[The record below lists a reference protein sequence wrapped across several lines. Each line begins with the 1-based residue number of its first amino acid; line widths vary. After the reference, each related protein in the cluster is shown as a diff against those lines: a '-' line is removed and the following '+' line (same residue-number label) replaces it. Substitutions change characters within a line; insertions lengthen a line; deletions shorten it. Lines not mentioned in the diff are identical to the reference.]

1 MIGERFG
8 TATRTWFDQAFPG
21 GPTPAQAQAW
31 DAISRGRDT
40 LVVAPTGSGKTL
52 SAFLWSLDRLTRS
65 PGDGRCRVVYV
76 SPLKALAVDIERN
89 LRAPL
94 AGISAAARDQ
104 GLPLSPVTVGVRTG
118 DTPAAERRRLAT
130 RPPDILITTPES
142 LFLVLTSR
150 ARESLAGVETVIVDE
165 VHALAGT
172 KRGAHLA
179 LSLERLEDLLDRP
192 AQRIGLSATVRPPEL
207 VAEFL
212 GGASMVAPHD
222 TPHMDLSVVVPVPD
236 MEEPGPGPAGSA
248 GADPGGS
255 VPLSRGSIWPHVER
269 RVLDLVEAHRSTI
282 VFTNGRRTA
291 EKLCA
296 RLNDLHAELHE
307 GGLPPEEHAADVIG
321 QSGQSRGGEPVI
333 ARAHHGSVSKAER
346 ALIEDDLKA
355 GRLRC
360 VVATSSLELG
370 VDMGAVDMVVQVAS
384 PPSVASGLQR
394 VGRAGHQV
402 GETSRG
408 VFFPQFRGDL
418 LAATVVVE
426 RMRAGDIERLEIPR
440 DPLDVLA
447 QQIVAMVAM
456 DDWPVA
462 DLAALV
468 RRAAPFARLADSVL
482 ESVLDMLSGRYPSDE
497 FAELRPRVVWDR
509 EADVLRARPGA
520 QRLAVISGGTIPDR
534 GLYSV
539 HLSGTAGTGRAP
551 TRVGELDEEMVY
563 ESRVGDVFVLGS
575 TSWRIDAITAD
586 RVLVSPAPG
595 RPGRMPFWKADSM
608 GRPAELGR
616 AVGALTRELAAAD
629 PDDAVER
636 ARAAGL
642 DPWAADNLVAY
653 VTEQREATGQAPDDR
668 TVVLEHFRDQVGD
681 WRVVLHSPLGARVHA
696 PWALALGG
704 RLRERFGV
712 DAQVVHGDDGI
723 VIRLPDIEHD
733 AAVLARELTD
743 LVAFDPDSVEDLVTQ
758 ELTGSALFAAR
769 FRECAARALLLP
781 RQRPDKR
788 MPLWQQRLRSAH
800 LLSVAGRYGSFPI
813 VLETVRECLRDVFD
827 VPALVEL
834 LTDIR
839 SRRVR
844 VVEVR
849 TERASPFAQSLLM
862 EYTAAFLYEGDAPAA
877 ESRAQALTLDSS
889 LLADLLG
896 AVDLRELLDPDVVEH
911 TDALLQRIAAP
922 VRDAEAAA
930 DLLREIGP
938 LTTREAAE
946 RGVRPAWLD
955 DLAKAGRVVRGP
967 VAGADRWYAVEDAA
981 RLRDAIG
988 TVPPPGVPEALLEPV
1003 DAPRRDLVSRYARTH
1018 GPFTAA
1024 EAAERLG
1031 LSEDVVLGVLREL
1044 AESGRVVRG
1053 EFRPWG
1059 TAPRTSAE
1067 GTRPAAD
1074 PPTDD
1079 GERQVGTAPP
1089 TSIEG
1094 ARPTAEPP
1102 TGAGGRRAGGGTEW
1116 CDVDVLRRLRRGS
1129 IARLRREVEPVPP
1142 SALARFVPRWQ
1153 HAVPGERLRG
1163 PDAVFAAVEAMRGA
1177 PIAAPDLESSVLP
1190 ARVEGYAPVAL
1201 DALTQ
1206 AGEVVWAGLGGGRRA
1221 RRPSAGG
1228 GGGGRRAGLP
1238 GDDGWLTLVPADE
1251 AAVLLPD
1258 PHPVDA
1264 ETEPVAS
1271 AVLEAL
1277 SGGGGL
1283 FFRDLSDRA
1292 SRALGS
1298 VVSDAALVE
1307 ALWDLLWA
1315 GHVTNDS
1322 LAPLRALL
1330 GAGSVRRRS
1339 PARAGRRGRPVMPSR
1354 SGPPT
1359 AAGRWSA
1366 LPEREADPTRRALAR
1381 AQAKLDEQG
1390 LVTYGSQGRGI
1401 SREEYQV
1408 LRSMEES
1415 GQVRR
1420 GYFVEGLGGAQFALP
1435 GAVDRLRAV
1444 SGGTSGEV
1452 SGGTRGTAG
1461 AEADGGGRVVLA
1473 ATDPANPYGQSLPW
1487 PPTGREGAG
1496 RPARVGHAL
1505 VVLDDGGP
1513 TLYLH
1518 LGGRSAV
1525 TFGAS
1530 PALLE
1535 RAATVLAA
1543 TVRERGLGPVVVE
1556 RADGADVFGTPLDAA
1571 LVSAGFHVTPKG
1583 LRLRD

>member
-8 TATRTWFDQAFPG
+8 PATRTWFDQAFPA

-31 DAISRGRDT
+31 DAISQGRNT

-52 SAFLWSLDRLTRS
+52 SAFLWSLDRLTRT

-192 AQRIGLSATVRPPEL
+192 AQRIGLSATVRPPDL

-212 GGASMVAPHD
+212 GGASVVAPHD

-236 MEEPGPGPAGSA
+236 MEEPGPDASGSGGPAAA
-248 GADPGGS
+248 GTTAAGPGGTGDGGAG
-255 VPLSRGSIWPHVER
+255 PLSRGSIWPHVER

-296 RLNDLHAELHE
+296 RLNDLHAELHG
-307 GGLPPEEHAADVIG
+307 GGLPPEAHAADVIG
-321 QSGQSRGGEPVI
+321 QSGQSRGGDPVI

-370 VDMGAVDMVVQVAS
+370 VDMGAVDMVVQVAA

-426 RMRAGDIERLEIPR
+426 RMREGAIERLEMPR

-462 DLAALV
+462 ELAALV

-539 HLSGTAGTGRAP
+539 HLSGPPASGRAP

-616 AVGALTRELAAAD
+616 AVGALTRELAAAE

-723 VIRLPDIEHD
+723 VVRLPDIEHD

-743 LVAFDPDSVEDLVTQ
+743 LVSLDPGSVEELVTQ

-827 VPALVEL
+827 VPALVEV

-839 SRRVR
+839 ARRVR

-862 EYTAAFLYEGDAPAA
+862 EYTAAFLYEGDAQAA

-896 AVDLRELLDPDVVEH
+896 AVDLRDLLDPEVVEH

-938 LTTREAAE
+938 LTTEEAAE

-955 DLAKAGRVVRGP
+955 DLAEAGRVLRGP

-988 TVPPPGVPEALLEPV
+988 TVPPPGVPAALLEPV

-1018 GPFTAA
+1018 GPFEAA

-1031 LSEDVVLGVLREL
+1031 LPEDVVLRVLREL

-1053 EFRPWG
+1053 AFRPREMS
-1059 TAPRTSAE
+1059 TAPQASVEGDHSPAE
-1067 GTRPAAD
+1067 RHT
-1074 PPTDD
+1074 
-1079 GERQVGTAPP
+1079 
-1089 TSIEG
+1089 
-1094 ARPTAEPP
+1094 
-1102 TGAGGRRAGGGTEW
+1102 GGTEW
-1116 CDVDVLRRLRRGS
+1116 CDAEVLRRLRRGS

-1142 SALARFVPRWQ
+1142 SALARFVPQWQ
-1153 HAVPGERLRG
+1153 HAVPGGRLRG
-1163 PDAVFAAVEAMRGA
+1163 PDAVFAAVEAVRGA
-1177 PIAAPDLESSVLP
+1177 PIAASDLEASVLP

-1206 AGEVVWAGLGGGRRA
+1206 AGEVMWAGLGT
-1221 RRPSAGG
+1221 
-1228 GGGGRRAGLP
+1228 LP

-1251 AAVLLPD
+1251 AALLLPD
-1258 PHPVDA
+1258 PVPVAADA
-1264 ETEPVAS
+1264 EPVAA

-1277 SGGGGL
+1277 SAGGGL
-1283 FFRDLSDRA
+1283 FFRDLSDRV
-1292 SRALGS
+1292 SRVLES

-1330 GAGSVRRRS
+1330 GSGSVRRRS
-1339 PARAGRRGRPVMPSR
+1339 PARTGRRGRPVMPSR

-1366 LPEREADPTRRALAR
+1366 LPDRETDPTRRALAR

-1390 LVTYGSQGRGI
+1390 LVTYGSQGRAI

-1444 SGGTSGEV
+1444 SGSTPGTSGDE
-1452 SGGTRGTAG
+1452 GNGCL
-1461 AEADGGGRVVLA
+1461 VLA
-1473 ATDPANPYGQSLPW
+1473 ATDPAQPYGQTLPW
-1487 PPTGREGAG
+1487 PATGREGAG

-1505 VVLDDGGP
+1505 VVLDDGAP

-1525 TFGAS
+1525 TFGAD
-1530 PALLE
+1530 PALLD
-1535 RAATVLAA
+1535 RAARAVAS
-1543 TVRERGLGPVVVE
+1543 TVRERGLGPVAVE
-1556 RADGADVFGTPLDAA
+1556 RADGTEVFGTPLDTA
-1571 LVSAGFHVTPKG
+1571 LVSAGFHVTPQG

>member
-8 TATRTWFDQAFPG
+8 AATRTWFDQAFPA

-31 DAISRGRDT
+31 DAISQGRNT

-212 GGASMVAPHD
+212 GGASVVAPHD

-236 MEEPGPGPAGSA
+236 MEEPGPAGT
-248 GADPGGS
+248 GADGPG
-255 VPLSRGSIWPHVER
+255 PLSRGSIWPHVER

-296 RLNDLHAELHE
+296 RLNDLHAELHG
-307 GGLPPEEHAADVIG
+307 GGLPPQEHAADAIG

-370 VDMGAVDMVVQVAS
+370 VDMGAVDMVVQVAA

-426 RMRAGDIERLEIPR
+426 RMREGGIERLEMPR

-539 HLSGTAGTGRAP
+539 HLSGPASSGRAP

-636 ARAAGL
+636 ALAAGL

-653 VTEQREATGQAPDDR
+653 VTDQREATGQAPDDR

-733 AAVLARELTD
+733 AAVVSRELTD
-743 LVAFDPDSVEDLVTQ
+743 LITFDPGTVEDLVTQ

-827 VPALVEL
+827 VPALVEVL
-834 LTDIR
+834 ADIR
-839 SRRVR
+839 ARRVR

-896 AVDLRELLDPDVVEH
+896 AVDLRELLDPDVVAH
-911 TDALLQRIAAP
+911 TGALLQRTAAP

-930 DLLREIGP
+930 DLLREVGP
-938 LTTREAAE
+938 LSTEEAAE

-955 DLAKAGRVVRGP
+955 DLAEEGRVLRGR
-967 VAGADRWYAVEDAA
+967 VAGTERWYAVEDAA

-988 TVPPPGVPEALLEPV
+988 VVPPPGVPDALLEPV
-1003 DAPRRDLVSRYARTH
+1003 VAPRRDLVSRYARTN
-1018 GPFTAA
+1018 GPFEAA
-1024 EAAERLG
+1024 EASERLG
-1031 LSEDVVLGVLREL
+1031 LPEDVVLGVLREL

-1053 EFRPWG
+1053 GFRPGG
-1059 TAPRTSAE
+1059 T
-1067 GTRPAAD
+1067 
-1074 PPTDD
+1074 
-1079 GERQVGTAPP
+1079 
-1089 TSIEG
+1089 
-1094 ARPTAEPP
+1094 
-1102 TGAGGRRAGGGTEW
+1102 GTEW
-1116 CDVDVLRRLRRGS
+1116 CEAEVLRRLRRGS

-1142 SALARFVPRWQ
+1142 SALARFVPQWQ

-1163 PDAVFAAVEAMRGA
+1163 PDAVFAAVESMRGA
-1177 PIAAPDLESSVLP
+1177 PIAASDLEASVLP

-1206 AGEVVWAGLGGGRRA
+1206 AGEVVWAGVGGGRRG
-1221 RRPSAGG
+1221 RRASAGG
-1228 GGGGRRAGLP
+1228 GGGGRSGLP

-1251 AAVLLPD
+1251 AAALLPD
-1258 PHPVDA
+1258 PVPVAA
-1264 ETEPVAS
+1264 EAEPVAS
-1271 AVLEAL
+1271 AVLEVL

-1307 ALWDLLWA
+1307 ALWDLVWA

-1330 GAGSVRRRS
+1330 GSGSVRRRS

-1366 LPEREADPTRRALAR
+1366 LPERESDPTLRALAR

-1444 SGGTSGEV
+1444 SGGGPARARGE
-1452 SGGTRGTAG
+1452 
-1461 AEADGGGRVVLA
+1461 GGGCLVLA

-1487 PPTGREGAG
+1487 PSTGRDGSG

-1505 VVLDDGGP
+1505 VVLDGGGP

-1525 TFGAS
+1525 TFGAA

-1535 RAATVLAA
+1535 RAAGALAA

-1556 RADGADVFGTPLDAA
+1556 RADGADVFGTPLDTA
-1571 LVSAGFHVTPKG
+1571 LVAAGFHVTPKG
-1583 LRLRD
+1583 LRLRE